1 MMNTSALK
9 KTIQNKRLLT
19 KKDFLRLAKNMYP
32 MLRSKGHYI
41 TDKHIKQSMEDFKKM
56 KVSELREIF
65 QKTHVIDGQLKN
77 YTGYCFS
84 CLRPLRPD
92 YTRFENY
99 CLDC

>member
-1 MMNTSALK
+1 MLSINK
-9 KTIQNKRLLT
+9 VIEKRLLT

-65 QKTHVIDGQLKN
+65 QKTHIIDCQLKN
-77 YTGYCFS
+77 YRGHCFS
-84 CLRPLRPD
+84 CLTSLRHD
-92 YTRFENY
+92 YTSKLDKNY
-99 CLDC
+99 CIDCL